1 MFFKPDFYN
10 FLRSISGTCK
20 GFIRVVLNL
29 SRPINV
35 LPGTKPPSVLN
46 LTQESLKSQADRT
59 LTSFYLPPE
68 TEKTLCVT
76 NATRDVI
83 RSLLSK
89 LRIVDNPHKYV
100 STMSTNKKQNKK
112 KKGRQVLVNPMTTEA
127 KVTEVQVEQLKVC
140 IQDKLQQLFTRPFS
154 SAQVLVDLSDTDKK
168 ELFDLPKNERAKK

>member
-1 MFFKPDFYN
+1 MWFVSLFSICGEKKKKPVFKPDFL
-10 FLRSISGTCK
+10 FFKIFFKLSVSGTCK

-76 NATRDVI
+76 NATTTQDVI

-89 LRIVDNPHKYV
+89 FRIVDNPHKYV
-100 STMSTNKKQNKK
+100 LYQTYQFRSSNWWSQWYVQERTLWLAQKWTYQKNTMWYF
-112 KKGRQVLVNPMTTEA
+112 RQ
-127 KVTEVQVEQLKVC
+127 K
-140 IQDKLQQLFTRPFS
+140 
-154 SAQVLVDLSDTDKK
+154 
-168 ELFDLPKNERAKK
+168 